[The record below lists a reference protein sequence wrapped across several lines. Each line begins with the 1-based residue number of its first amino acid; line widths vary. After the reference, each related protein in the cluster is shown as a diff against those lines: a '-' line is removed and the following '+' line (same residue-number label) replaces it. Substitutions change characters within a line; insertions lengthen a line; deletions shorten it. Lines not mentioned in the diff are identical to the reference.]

1 MNILSLFGG
10 IECGRVAL
18 NNLGVTPD
26 NYLSSEINENSM
38 KIAKHNFPDI
48 KHVGSVTDVDATQL
62 LKSLSVTDV
71 KAKDL
76 PKIDLI
82 LAGFPCTDLSRAGR
96 QNGFY
101 GIYSLEQY
109 LSLKASNHEF
119 QGQSYLFWEFVRLL
133 KELKPKHFLLEN
145 VIMPARWQRLI
156 TNTLQLEPFYFNSSD
171 FSGQSRER
179 LYWTNTKI
187 EVPDVISSLTVKDVL
202 DNTVD
207 DKWHSGTF
215 IPVGDGKDDYYHG
228 IKGIGGLLKGDKKL
242 GLKYSNL
249 NDFKTGRRVYSINGK
264 CPTMTTGNSTIFKIG
279 DRFRTLTVLEK
290 ERLQG
295 LPDNYTRVRGMADGP
310 RSFGIGNGWTVPTI
324 EHLLKNLV

>member
-18 NNLGVTPD
+18 NNLGVTPN
-26 NYLSSEINENSM
+26 NYFSSEINENSIE
-38 KIAKHNFPDI
+38 IAKHNFPDI
-48 KHVGSVTDVDATQL
+48 IHVGNIIDL
-62 LKSLSVTDV
+62 

-109 LSLKASNHEF
+109 QYLKENNHEF

-133 KELKPKHFLLEN
+133 KELKPKYFLLEN
-145 VIMPARWQRLI
+145 VIMPTKWRRLI
-156 TNTLQLEPFYFNSSD
+156 TNTLQLESFYFNSSD

-179 LYWTNTKI
+179 LYWTNIKI
-187 EVPDVISSLTVKDVL
+187 EVPNYISNLTVKDVL
-202 DNTVD
+202 DDTVNH
-207 DKWHSGTF
+207 KWLDGTF
-215 IPVGDGKDDYYHG
+215 IPVGDCKDDYYHG
-228 IKGIGGLLKGDKKL
+228 IKGIGGLLKENCEVSSQYSKL
-242 GLKYSNL
+242 T
-249 NDFKTGRRVYSINGK
+249 DFKTYQRVYSIDGK
-264 CPTMTTGNSTIFKIG
+264 APTMTTSNGTIFKINDG
-279 DRFRTLTVLEK
+279 YRRLTILEK

-295 LPDNYTRVRGMADGP
+295 LPDNYTKVEGMADGP
-310 RSFGIGNGWTVPTI
+310 RAMGIGNGWTVSTI
-324 EHLLKNLV
+324 EHLLKNLA